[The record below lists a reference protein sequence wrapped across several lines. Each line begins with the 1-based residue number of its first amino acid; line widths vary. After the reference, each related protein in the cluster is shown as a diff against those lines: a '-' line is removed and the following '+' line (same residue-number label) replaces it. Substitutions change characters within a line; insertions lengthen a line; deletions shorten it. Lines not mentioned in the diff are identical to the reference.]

1 MNEWMNMLG
10 YMKALLS
17 YCLLLIIQGVLLSIH
32 IPFAEL
38 VFQGLG
44 LSPGRNEFSALQVL

>member
-1 MNEWMNMLG
+1 MNMLG